1 MKKSGIKRYKVATI
15 LIMIFIVYKIIQGCN
30 LRMAK
35 NCFDRRDQ
43 FTKAKSNLSHFQYDR
58 IKKRIKYF

>member
-30 LRMAK
+30 LRVAK
-35 NCFDRRDQ
+35 NCLDKRDQ
-43 FTKAKSNLSHFQYDR
+43 FRRVR
-58 IKKRIKYF
+58 IVLH